1 MKTGQMPMYHYIV
14 GMTFEG
20 KVLLEGATL
29 KQYGVVSG
37 ALCSRD
43 GCLSRACKLSLVSRR
58 AGATIHMDIRRD
70 AFNIPTISAPVHD
83 GLVDGEEVE
92 PAPHVELQ
100 RVQ

>member
-1 MKTGQMPMYHYIV
+1 
-14 GMTFEG
+14 
-20 KVLLEGATL
+20 
-29 KQYGVVSG
+29 
-37 ALCSRD
+37 
-43 GCLSRACKLSLVSRR
+43 
-58 AGATIHMDIRRD
+58 MDIRRD